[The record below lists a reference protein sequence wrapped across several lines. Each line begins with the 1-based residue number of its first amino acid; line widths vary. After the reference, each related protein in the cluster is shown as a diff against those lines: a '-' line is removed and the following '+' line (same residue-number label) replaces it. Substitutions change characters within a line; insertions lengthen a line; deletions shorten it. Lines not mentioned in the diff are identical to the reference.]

1 VRALGVACVVCC
13 ALGSAAA
20 ARTAHATEAPWRADV
35 ISPLGLELLT
45 GDETPSLIL
54 AQRAI
59 DREWT
64 SPGDS
69 DYVKIPGGKSE
80 LGAMTMSAAFPG
92 TGQLYAGESRG
103 FYFAALEV
111 LGWAGVL
118 FFHHDANGLR
128 EDARALAGEPADSTS
143 KWSFQRYENATNQ
156 DASYLKSL
164 YAADP
169 EAFDQA
175 IDNDPR
181 YAPGWSTS
189 QDHSQFSDLRDQS
202 DRRLTQAH
210 VSEGTL
216 WVNHV
221 VAAFDAWR
229 AARLHNMPLGG
240 GIGLKADGH
249 WRAGHPAFTVA
260 LQRSF

>member
-1 VRALGVACVVCC
+1 MRAFGVACVMLC
-13 ALGSAAA
+13 ALSPAA
-20 ARTAHATEAPWRADV
+20 ARAAETPWRAEA
-35 ISPLGLELLT
+35 ISPLALELLT

-64 SPGDS
+64 TPSDS
-69 DYVKIPGGKSE
+69 DYVTIPGGKSE
-80 LGAMTMSAAFPG
+80 LGAMAMSAALPG
-92 TGQLYAGESRG
+92 AGQIYAGESRG

-128 EDARALAGEPADSTS
+128 DDARNLAGEPADSTS
-143 KWSFQRYENATNQ
+143 NWSFQRYENATNQ
-156 DASYLKSL
+156 DPAYLRSL

-175 IDNDPR
+175 IDTDPR
-181 YAPGWSTS
+181 YAPGWSTN
-189 QDHSQFSDLRDQS
+189 QDHSQFSDLRSQS

-216 WVNHV
+216 WVNHL

-229 AARLHNMPLGG
+229 AARLHNVPLGMG
-240 GIGLKADGH
+240 VGLKADGRWH
-249 WRAGHPAFTVA
+249 QGHPAFTVA
-260 LQRSF
+260 LERSF

>member
-1 VRALGVACVVCC
+1 VRALGVACVMVC
-13 ALGSAAA
+13 ALCPAAA
-20 ARTAHATEAPWRADV
+20 KAAEAPWRTDV

-45 GDETPSLIL
+45 GEETPSLIL

-64 SPGDS
+64 APGDS

-80 LGAMTMSAAFPG
+80 LGAMAMSAAVPG
-92 TGQLYAGESRG
+92 AGQIYAGESRG
-103 FYFAALEV
+103 FYFVALEV

-118 FFHHDANGLR
+118 FFRHDANGLR
-128 EDARALAGEPADSTS
+128 EDARNLAGEPADSTS
-143 KWSFQRYENATNQ
+143 KWSFQRYEDTTHE
-156 DASYLKSL
+156 DSEYLRSL

-175 IDNDPR
+175 IDSDPR

-189 QDHSQFSDLRDQS
+189 QDHSSFSDLRDQS

-229 AARLHNMPLGG
+229 AARLHNVPLGMG
-240 GIGLKADGH
+240 VGLRADGH
-249 WRAGHPAFTVA
+249 WHGGRPAFTVA